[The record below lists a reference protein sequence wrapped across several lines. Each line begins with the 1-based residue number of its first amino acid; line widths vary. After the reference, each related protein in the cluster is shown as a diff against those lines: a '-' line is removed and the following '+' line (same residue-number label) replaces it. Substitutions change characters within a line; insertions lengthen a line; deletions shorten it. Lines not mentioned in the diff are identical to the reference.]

1 MAVPDDLI
9 ELGSLRGAYG
19 VRGWVKVAPLSPEAD
34 TLRAVGSW
42 WLQGVGDAAPR
53 AVGVEGVRRHGGGLV
68 AKLAGCE
75 LPEQAEALRGQRV
88 FAARS
93 QFPALPAG
101 QFYWLDLIGARV
113 VNRQGEDLGA
123 VRGLR
128 SNGVHDVLEIED
140 DQQARPQDGM
150 AEHAAPRAFL
160 LPLVAD
166 YVDGI
171 ESMPAVAASGAAAGG
186 RPLRIVRVD
195 WDRSWN

>member
-1 MAVPDDLI
+1 MPVPDDLI

-19 VRGWVKVAPLSPEAD
+19 VRGWVKVAPLSPDAD
-34 TLRAVGSW
+34 TLRAVSAW
-42 WLQGVGDAAPR
+42 WLQAGGDAAPR
-53 AVGVEGVRRHGGGLV
+53 AVAVEAMRRHGGGLV

-93 QFPALPAG
+93 AFPPLPAG

-113 VNRQGEDLGA
+113 VNRQGEDLGV

-140 DQQARPQDGM
+140 DLQATPPHGTGDG
-150 AEHAAPRAFL
+150 AAPRAFL

-171 ESMPAVAASGAAAGG
+171 ESQRGPAIGAAGG
-186 RPLRIVRVD
+186 ERPVRVVRVD